1 MTVNRKKK
9 YTKYAFIEEKQQDGE
24 QKKKKDNNHKYRT
37 SAKHTQ

>member
-24 QKKKKDNNHKYRT
+24 QKKKER
-37 SAKHTQ
+37 Q